1 MFHNFSLNQLI
12 VSIVP
17 LLFAVTVHEFAHG
30 FAAYKM
36 GDDTAKLAGR
46 LTLNPVKH
54 LDFFGSFL
62 LPVVLK
68 LTGAPVL
75 FGWAKPVPV
84 NFSRLSSYRKATLL
98 VSAAG
103 VLANLGLAVVSGAL
117 FQGLAR
123 SGPLW
128 SDSFFRP
135 VLMELTQM
143 LGYSVVINSVL
154 AIFNLIPIPPL
165 DGSKILA
172 VLLPAPARMTFAR
185 IERFGM
191 IIIILLLFTG
201 SLGRLMSFFIA
212 PLIDFLLGH

>member
-1 MFHNFSLNQLI
+1 
-12 VSIVP
+12 
-17 LLFAVTVHEFAHG
+17 
-30 FAAYKM
+30 
-36 GDDTAKLAGR
+36 

-62 LPVVLK
+62 LPVILK
-68 LTGAPVL
+68 LTGASIL

-103 VLANLGLAVVSGAL
+103 VLANLGLAVVSAAL
-117 FQGLAR
+117 FQGLAK
-123 SGPLW
+123 SGAMW
-128 SDSFFRP
+128 GDSLFRP

-143 LGYSVVINSVL
+143 LGYSVMINSVL

-172 VLLPAPARMTFAR
+172 VLLPEPARMIFVR

-201 SLGRLMSFFIA
+201 SLSRFMSFFIA
-212 PLIDFLLGH
+212 PLIDFLLGN